1 MILSK
6 AVERDIISKEN
17 TDDLWKGM
25 INKGI
30 KLPKE
35 SFSDY
40 FDELYETDCERFL
53 NNKS

>member
-1 MILSK
+1 
-6 AVERDIISKEN
+6 
-17 TDDLWKGM
+17 M

-30 KLPKE
+30 KLPKK